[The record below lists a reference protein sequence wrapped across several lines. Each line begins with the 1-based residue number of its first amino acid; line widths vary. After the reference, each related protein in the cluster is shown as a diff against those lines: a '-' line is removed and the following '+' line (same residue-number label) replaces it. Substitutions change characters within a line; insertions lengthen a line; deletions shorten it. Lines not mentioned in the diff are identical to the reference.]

1 MLDQL
6 AGWLAPVAVWPEIL
20 AARLENPERIR
31 LDPLVRGGMIEWRGA
46 RLGGTRVLGFA
57 PAGAE
62 ADLLPHPTGE
72 PAGMAARVVDCLSA
86 SGASFLH
93 QMAAGLNALPAV
105 VDEALW
111 ELTWGGWVTNDSLV
125 AALRSGPGRGVPT
138 PGLGRWSVVREA
150 AARDREEDVSL
161 ILSVLLS
168 RYGFLSREM
177 LDRESIGVRWSEA
190 YPLLSRME
198 WRGEVD
204 RGLFVSGLSGLQF
217 AVPGMQNELR
227 QPAGGGVRLLHI
239 MDPALLVGDVVRTED
254 APRRGP
260 GNYVIVDA
268 GRPLVG
274 IEARAARLVPLCDLS
289 AEERRAALALLPLL
303 VRRAGQLPRIRVETW
318 AGVPAAA
325 SEAAADL
332 AAVGFVRDDQTMV
345 LYRSFGGT
353 T

>member
-1 MLDQL
+1 
-6 AGWLAPVAVWPEIL
+6 
-20 AARLENPERIR
+20 
-31 LDPLVRGGMIEWRGA
+31 
-46 RLGGTRVLGFA
+46 
-57 PAGAE
+57 
-62 ADLLPHPTGE
+62 
-72 PAGMAARVVDCLSA
+72 
-86 SGASFLH
+86 
-93 QMAAGLNALPAV
+93 
-105 VDEALW
+105 
-111 ELTWGGWVTNDSLV
+111 
-125 AALRSGPGRGVPT
+125 
-138 PGLGRWSVVREA
+138 
-150 AARDREEDVSL
+150 
-161 ILSVLLS
+161 
-168 RYGFLSREM
+168 M

-227 QPAGGGVRLLHI
+227 QPASGGVRLLHI
-239 MDPALLVGDVVRTED
+239 MDPALLVGDVVRTDD